1 MPGTPAW
8 LVTPHGRRSVSEVA
22 TAAEVGAQAA
32 RLVLLIGAGVDQSLN
47 NRPGWTAL
55 LSNVAKA
62 GDVHVDRSRLKSVSS
77 QWPMESAEALRITLG
92 PVGYI
97 DGIRKAIPAIPGE
110 AAAATALAQAI
121 TRLVAGGVGL
131 IISLN
136 YTDDLID
143 VLRTNLPSD
152 FGVRVIER
160 TELSAWP
167 LGQLFQPPQ
176 KQVNVLRLHGAI
188 PFDGVVGEPVVLSRS
203 TYDAALSSDSPYRAI
218 LSRLFEDHVVLSIGV
233 SWNDVALRDAAAT
246 ARRKLPIARP
256 MHYATL
262 PQTGTTRDWWEQ
274 RALTAS
280 YGVRPLYYTQHTEV
294 SQILDSIADLAVGCR
309 TPTADSSLEEIASW
323 LENVGDYESRQQ
335 SSWFA
340 QTTDGTPNWQATV
353 SSIRRACHGRTMD
366 PEQWLACARIE
377 SHLRHFLWFWLP
389 ISERSETRRS
399 LWTDIARHWSSFAPS
414 TRNEL
419 WNSDQLQAAL
429 SWRSQ
434 SIAPT
439 SRALLQFAIG
449 AHEVMSRAPF
459 GPVVEDWRNRLAD
472 LGRTGGSSI
481 TAKRARLARQVWAPP
496 ASPKLLAQVQR
507 AYWEGIEAKVALDL
521 VEIRIKEE
529 TAARSTDDQGRSPT
543 MRDWPDSLRAELFG
557 QCDHV
562 RELARVVGS
571 TRREVGAIVLA
582 SFFIPADQ
590 AEGYLIAAYRRMT
603 EMSAGRPEPTATW
616 AVIIG
621 LIAAYSDQAPGVD
634 DERLVPVLCEWL
646 QDKCGRIPL
655 DEPIAQAVEQVYAVF
670 WRKFHRRA
678 AGLAIGVARSLLAS
692 AR

>member
-1 MPGTPAW
+1 
-8 LVTPHGRRSVSEVA
+8 
-22 TAAEVGAQAA
+22 
-32 RLVLLIGAGVDQSLN
+32 
-47 NRPGWTAL
+47 
-55 LSNVAKA
+55 
-62 GDVHVDRSRLKSVSS
+62 
-77 QWPMESAEALRITLG
+77 MESAEALRITLG
-92 PVGYI
+92 PTGYT
-97 DGIRKAIPAIPGE
+97 DGIRKAVPFIPGE
-110 AAAATALAQAI
+110 EAAATPLAKAI
-121 TRLVAGGVGL
+121 TRLVSGGVSL
-131 IISLN
+131 IVSLN

-143 VLRTNLPSD
+143 VLRTNLPAD
-152 FGVRVIER
+152 FAVRVIER

-167 LGQLFQPPQ
+167 LGQLFQPP
-176 KQVNVLRLHGAI
+176 KNQVNVLRLHGAI

-203 TYDAALSSDSPYRAI
+203 TYDAALSAESPYRAI
-218 LSRLFEDHVVLSIGV
+218 LSRLFEDYVVLSVGV

-246 ARRKLPIARP
+246 VRRKLPIARP

-262 PQTGTTRDWWEQ
+262 QQVGTTRDWWEQ

-280 YGVRPLYYTQHTEV
+280 YGVRPLYFKEYDEV
-294 SQILDSIADLAVGCR
+294 AQILDSIADLAVGLR
-309 TPTADSSLEEIASW
+309 TPTADSPLEDIASW
-323 LENVGDYESRQQ
+323 LDHVGDYESRQQ

-340 QTTDGTPNWQATV
+340 QVSGAGTPNWKAMV
-353 SSIRRACHGRTMD
+353 NAIRRACSGDTMD
-366 PEQWLACARIE
+366 PDLWLACARIE

-389 ISERSETRRS
+389 ISERSATRKT
-399 LWTDIARHWSSFAPS
+399 LWTGIAKSWSSFGA
-414 TRNEL
+414 TAQNEL

-434 SIAPT
+434 SPAPT

-449 AHEVMSRAPF
+449 AHEVMGP
-459 GPVVEDWRNRLAD
+459 GKQVPVVDEWRSRLSNLA
-472 LGRTGGSSI
+472 RTGGNSI
-481 TAKRARLARQVWAPP
+481 TAKRSRLAKQVWTGP
-496 ASPKLLAQVQR
+496 ASPKLLADVQK

-521 VEIRIKEE
+521 VETRIKEE
-529 TAARSTDDQGRSPT
+529 AAARTTVVHGRSPT

-621 LIAAYSDQAPGVD
+621 LIAAYSDQASGVED
-634 DERLVPVLCEWL
+634 ARLVPVLCEWL

-655 DEPIAQAVEQVYAVF
+655 DEPIADAVEQVYLVF
-670 WRKFHRRA
+670 WSRFHRRA
-678 AGLAIGVARSLLAS
+678 AELAVSVAKSLLPTAG
-692 AR
+692 

>member
-1 MPGTPAW
+1 MPGVPAW
-8 LVTPHGRRSVSEVA
+8 QVTPHGRRSLSEVA
-22 TAAEVGAQAA
+22 TAAETDSQAA
-32 RLVLLIGAGVDQSLN
+32 RLVLLVGAGVDQSLN
-47 NRPGWTAL
+47 HRPGWTDL
-55 LSNVAKA
+55 LGDVAKA
-62 GDVHVDRSRLKSVSS
+62 GDVHVNRTELNEVSN

-92 PVGYI
+92 PTGYT
-97 DGIRKAIPAIPGE
+97 DGIRKAVPFIPGDT
-110 AAAATALAQAI
+110 AAATPLAKAI
-121 TRLVAGGVGL
+121 TRLVSGGVSL
-131 IISLN
+131 IVSLN

-143 VLRTNLPSD
+143 VLRANLPSE

-167 LGQLFQPPQ
+167 LGQLFQPP
-176 KQVNVLRLHGAI
+176 KNQVNVLRLHGAI

-203 TYDAALSSDSPYRAI
+203 TYDAALSADSPYRAI
-218 LSRLFEDHVVLSIGV
+218 LSRLFEDYVVLSVGV

-246 ARRKLPIARP
+246 VRRKLPIARP

-262 PQTGTTRDWWEQ
+262 QQVGTTRDWWEQ

-280 YGVRPLYYTQHTEV
+280 YGVRPLYYKEHEEV
-294 SQILDSIADLAVGCR
+294 AQILDSIADMAAGLR
-309 TPTADSSLEEIASW
+309 TPAADSPLEEIASW
-323 LENVGDYESRQQ
+323 LDDVGDYESRQQ

-340 QTTDGTPNWQATV
+340 QGDTPNWQAMV
-353 SSIRRACHGRTMD
+353 DAIRRACDGDSMD
-366 PEQWLACARIE
+366 PGVWLACARIE

-389 ISERSETRRS
+389 ISDRSATRKT
-399 LWTDIARHWSSFAPS
+399 LWTGIARSWASLGLGAQS
-414 TRNEL
+414 EL

-434 SIAPT
+434 SPAST

-449 AHEVMSRAPF
+449 AHEVMGRGPQA
-459 GPVVEDWRNRLAD
+459 PVVEEWRNRLSVLAH
-472 LGRTGGSSI
+472 TGGSSI
-481 TAKRARLARQVWAPP
+481 TAKRSGLARQVWTDP
-496 ASPKLLAQVQR
+496 ASPRLLAEVQN

-521 VEIRIKEE
+521 VEMRIKDEAGAR
-529 TAARSTDDQGRSPT
+529 TAVDHGRSPT
-543 MRDWPDSLRAELFG
+543 MRDWPDSLRADLFG

-621 LIAAYSDQAPGVD
+621 LIAAYSDQASGVED
-634 DERLVPVLCEWL
+634 ARLVPVLCEWL

-655 DEPIAQAVEQVYAVF
+655 DEPIADAVEQVYAVF
-670 WRKFHRRA
+670 WKRFHPRA
-678 AGLAIGVARSLLAS
+678 AELAVGVAKSLLAT
-692 AR
+692 AG